1 MEDILHAADGRPLAR
16 RWEGNPVL
24 TADDVPGPATL
35 VFNAG
40 VARFRGRYV
49 MLFRN
54 DIGDP
59 ERKTLEKTVL
69 GLAVSDDGLHWE
81 VDPDPIEIIP
91 PDGELLRCY
100 DPRLTVLEDRCYV
113 CFAADTRHGI
123 RGGIAV
129 TEDFRSYEVLSLSA
143 PDNRNMVIFP
153 ERIDGRIA
161 RLERPF
167 PIYGRGAP
175 EAFDIWYSES
185 LEGRFW
191 GNTHL
196 VLGSEQV
203 PFANSKIG
211 PAAPPVRTEH
221 GWLAT
226 FHAVY
231 KHDYD
236 LPSWH
241 SGWRKEYKVGIMLLD
256 SDPRRTGSGVT
267 RSFPAGCWSNRMAKS
282 ACTTARRI
290 RWKRSPSA
298 AWRNGSRLVLQSP
311 FQVDA
316 GRERLQFA
324 LHRPQ
329 YIRSLS
335 TKDRRRARDIPV
347 GIPSSLGRRATP

>member
-256 SDPRRTGSGVT
+256 SDRPWRVLGMARAPLMVPDPSCPYEADGFRGYAI
-267 RSFPAGCWSNRMAKS
+267 FPGGMLVEPDGEVRLYYGAADTVEALAVGRVEEWVA
-282 ACTTARRI
+282 ACLAE
-290 RWKRSPSA
+290 
-298 AWRNGSRLVLQSP
+298 P
-311 FQVDA
+311 FP
-316 GRERLQFA
+316 G
-324 LHRPQ
+324 
-329 YIRSLS
+329 
-335 TKDRRRARDIPV
+335 
-347 GIPSSLGRRATP
+347 